1 MAAIQ
6 VEIWVKYIIENLFKN
21 NAFLNYCYN
30 DDQYVVGGKVVHIP
44 QAGARPTV
52 VKNRSIYPASVD
64 DRIDTIIDYVLDEYT
79 TNPIRIPQADQVEL
93 SYDKMTSV
101 LSEIVSMIKETV
113 SDNLLYNWAPTTA
126 SGIIRTTGVDVGSG
140 PAARKKFVKENLKSA
155 KLIMDLQ
162 KLPSDDR
169 YALVDAN
176 MYDELM
182 DDSSLQ
188 TVFNLGYVTLP
199 EGVINRLYGFN
210 LMMRSDVIT
219 YDNSA
224 TPVPKAPGSASAT
237 DDNVATLCWQKD
249 QVARAL
255 GTVNFFEHLKNPLY
269 FGDIYAALLR
279 MGGRKRRGDNSG
291 IVAIVRDVA

>member
-6 VEIWVKYIIENLFKN
+6 VEIWVQYIIENLFKN

-30 DDQYVVGGKVVHIP
+30 DDQYVVGGKTVHIP
-44 QAGARPTV
+44 QAGAVPTV
-52 VKNRSIYPASVD
+52 VKNRSVYPATVE

-79 TNPIRIPQADQVEL
+79 TNPIRIPAADQVEL

-101 LSEIVSMIKETV
+101 LSEIMSMIKQTV

-126 SGIIRTTGVDVGSG
+126 PGIIRTTGVDVGSG
-140 PAARKKFVKENLKSA
+140 GAARKKFVKENIKSV
-155 KLIMDLQ
+155 KLAMDLAHI
-162 KLPSDDR
+162 PEEGR
-169 YALVDAN
+169 YGLIDAN

-182 DDSSLQ
+182 DDTSLQ
-188 TVFNLGYVTLP
+188 SLFNLGYVTLP
-199 EGVINRLYGFN
+199 DGVVNKLYGIN

-219 YDNSA
+219 YTND
-224 TPVPKAPGSASAT
+224 TIPVPKAPGSAAAS
-237 DDNVATLCWQKD
+237 DDNIASLFWQKD

-279 MGGRKRRGDNSG
+279 MGGRKRRGDNNG
-291 IVAIVRDVA
+291 IIAVVRDVA